1 MKTHWLWLAALAAVS
16 GSAGAQDVYGGL
28 GLPGLYTLGYAH
40 PISASLGLRG
50 EFAGGLSVTRDGNQD
65 GVNYTGSVKANRVGV
80 FADWYPLGGGFRLV
94 GGLTANDIT
103 ADVNGIGSGTATIN
117 GQTVNMTGQTFNVK
131 VKFPSATPYLG
142 IGYGHQHSD
151 SKGLGFYAD
160 LGVMVGS
167 FTADTTTSLV
177 GQPTTSG
184 GTITQADVDAQTQK
198 IRDSLNSLSVF
209 PSASIG
215 MLYRF

>member
-94 GGLTANDIT
+94 GGLTANDIKPVQRPDPVEKPLVLT
-103 ADVNGIGSGTATIN
+103 LERDIAKPTDLDAIRDILWQNPGRRRVVLRITGGEGKPVRLVLPEEFRIN
-117 GQTVNMTGQTFNVK
+117 K
-131 VKFPSATPYLG
+131 EAEAKLG
-142 IGYGHQHSD
+142 EW
-151 SKGLGFYAD
+151 
-160 LGVMVGS
+160 MVG
-167 FTADTTTSLV
+167 
-177 GQPTTSG
+177 
-184 GTITQADVDAQTQK
+184 K
-198 IRDSLNSLSVF
+198 
-209 PSASIG
+209 
-215 MLYRF
+215 